1 VSDVRERRTW
11 NPWVIRTL
19 LLLVAIL
26 AGVVLFRLAGRIDWP
41 AVWKA
46 VWHLSWWQPFLLVAV
61 LLVRQVLNA
70 LPLALYIPGVS
81 VTQATMNDQGAILF
95 STIAPPPSDLAL
107 RVAMFNS
114 WGVPTAKGLAG
125 TVLNT
130 LTFYI
135 VRFSAPAVG
144 FVLLAA
150 VGQRPGLRYVEVLSI
165 LIAVT
170 ILVGLLLV
178 VRSDG
183 LARRAG
189 SGAGRVVRRLRS
201 TVDPEAWA
209 DACQAFRRDVAE
221 RFRWGFPR
229 SLLGLAGMLVA
240 DLAML
245 VMCVRFVG
253 VGSAELSLGA
263 LAIAYLFAYPFT
275 LSPLQGL
282 GIVDGLI
289 VVSVAD
295 GLTDEAE
302 AGLIGALMV
311 WRLFTICGPLL
322 LGALSVAW
330 WRRPG
335 GAGENAD
342 PRGALEKPGPVVE
355 GPVVEASV
363 GGAGAAGPLVT
374 DAGAQAVHEPGLG
387 DDAEQGQAEVEDVPP
402 PVVADGLGRGGVAEL
417 TGIEDPEDHH
427 QA

>member
-1 VSDVRERRTW
+1 MVEVSQARGGRLSS
-11 NPWVIRTL
+11 PWVVRLVL
-19 LLLVAIL
+19 LVVAIL

-41 AVWKA
+41 AVWSA
-46 VWHLSWWQPFLLVAV
+46 VGHLSWWQPFVLVAV

-125 TVLNT
+125 TILNT

-144 FVLLAA
+144 FVLLAVA
-150 VGQRPGLRYVEVLSI
+150 GRRPGLRWLELASI
-165 LIAVT
+165 LIAVA

-189 SGAGRVVRRLRS
+189 VGAGRVARRVRS
-201 TVDPEAWA
+201 TVDPDAWA
-209 DACQAFRRDVAE
+209 DACQRFRHDVNE
-221 RFRWGFPR
+221 RFSWGFPR
-229 SLLGLAGMLVA
+229 SLLGLSGMLVA
-240 DLAML
+240 DFGML
-245 VMCVRFVG
+245 LLCVRFVG
-253 VGSAELSLGA
+253 VDSAELGLGA

-275 LSPLQGL
+275 LFPLQGL
-282 GIVDGLI
+282 GVVDGLSL
-289 VVSVAD
+289 VAVAD
-295 GLTDEAE
+295 GLTDEVE

-311 WRLFTICGPLL
+311 WRLFTIGGPLL

-335 GAGENAD
+335 GAGE
-342 PRGALEKPGPVVE
+342 
-355 GPVVEASV
+355 SS
-363 GGAGAAGPLVT
+363 AGASDLRSAGRAGTAGPLLA
-374 DAGAQAVHEPGLG
+374 DAGAQAVDQPGLG
-387 DDAEQGQAEVEDVPP
+387 DDAGQGQAEVEEVPP
-402 PVVADGLGRGGVAEL
+402 PVVPDGLGRGGVAEG
-417 TGIEDPEDHH
+417 TGVEDPEDHH

>member
-1 VSDVRERRTW
+1 MPEVRVRRVSS
-11 NPWVIRTL
+11 PWVKRVL
-19 LLLVAIL
+19 LLAAAIA

-41 AVWKA
+41 AVWTS
-46 VWHLSWWQPFLLVAV
+46 VGHLSWWQPFVLVVV

-144 FVLLAA
+144 FVLLAVA
-150 VGQRPGLRYVEVLSI
+150 GRRPGLRWLEVASI
-165 LIAVT
+165 LIALA

-183 LARRAG
+183 LARSAG
-189 SGAGRVVRRLRS
+189 AGAGRVARRIRS
-201 TVDPEAWA
+201 TVDPDAWA
-209 DACQAFRRDVAE
+209 DACQRFRHDVNE

-229 SLLGLAGMLVA
+229 SLFGLSGMLVA
-240 DLAML
+240 DLGML
-245 VMCVRFVG
+245 VLCVRFVG
-253 VGSAELSLGA
+253 VSGAELGLGA

-275 LSPLQGL
+275 LFPLQGL

-289 VVSVAD
+289 VVAVAD
-295 GLTDEAE
+295 GITDEAE

-311 WRLFTICGPLL
+311 WRLFTIGGPLL

-335 GAGENAD
+335 GAGESAAD
-342 PRGALEKPGPVVE
+342 AGALRS
-355 GPVVEASV
+355 A
-363 GGAGAAGPLVT
+363 GGAGAAGPLVA
-374 DAGAQAVHEPGLG
+374 DAGTQAVDQPGLG
-387 DDAEQGQAEVEDVPP
+387 DDARQGQAEVEEVPP
-402 PVVADGLGRGGVAEL
+402 PVVADGLRRGGVAE
-417 TGIEDPEDHH
+417 GAGVEDPEDHH